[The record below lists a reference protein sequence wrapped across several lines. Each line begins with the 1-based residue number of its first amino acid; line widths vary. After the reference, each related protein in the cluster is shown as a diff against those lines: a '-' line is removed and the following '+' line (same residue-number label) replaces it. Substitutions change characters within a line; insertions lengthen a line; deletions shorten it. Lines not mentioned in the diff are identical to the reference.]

1 METPTQITFRHMDV
15 SPAVEARI
23 LEEVLGLDR
32 CYDRITSCHVVVE
45 APHHHQQHGHTFHVS
60 IDLHVPGSQIEVNH
74 TPHGCAGESHAPDA
88 GHRDVYVAIR
98 DAFAAA
104 RRQLQDYARILR
116 GDVKHHAEKAPA
128 D

>member
-1 METPTQITFRHMDV
+1 MNHPTQITFRHMDF

-23 LEEVLGLDR
+23 LAEVEALDLS
-32 CYDRITSCHVVVE
+32 YDRITSCRVVVE
-45 APHHHQQHGHTFHVS
+45 TPHHHQQRGRTFRVS
-60 IDLHVPGSQIEVNH
+60 IELHVPGSQIEVNQMAQ
-74 TPHGCAGESHAPDA
+74 GSAE
-88 GHRDVYVAIR
+88 HRDVYIAIR

-116 GDVKHHAEKAPA
+116 GNVKHHAEKAFA